1 MTQASPGP
9 RRFTFAWVSCSKS
22 TQTMSQALR
31 SLTSPFLR
39 YSSYNFIM
47 KKKEISDLESVEKL
61 LLCSFFQ
68 HFQLALID
76 SNPCT
81 LSKAESKNFF
91 FFMILNNV

>member
-1 MTQASPGP
+1 
-9 RRFTFAWVSCSKS
+9 
-22 TQTMSQALR
+22 
-31 SLTSPFLR
+31 
-39 YSSYNFIM
+39 M